1 VRLSGST
8 RPRKPTK
15 PRAWAKKKAAQ
26 TYERL
31 KAEWIER
38 NPDASPEQYAE
49 AMRAIARKGRT

>member
-1 VRLSGST
+1 MRLSGST

-31 KAEWIER
+31 KDAWIER
-38 NPDASPEQYAE
+38 NPNASPEQYAQ
-49 AMRAIARKGRT
+49 AMREIARKAGS